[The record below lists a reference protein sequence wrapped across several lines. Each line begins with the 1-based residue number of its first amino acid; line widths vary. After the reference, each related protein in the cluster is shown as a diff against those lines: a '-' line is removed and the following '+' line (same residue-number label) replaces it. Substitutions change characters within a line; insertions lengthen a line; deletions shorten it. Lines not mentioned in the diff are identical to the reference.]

1 MLDVW
6 LKTGSIFLLIFLG
19 ALTRRRG
26 LMDARFTRQL
36 ATMLTS
42 VFYPALIFSSI
53 VREFTWGELLG
64 HWALPAGSAL
74 IMVLGALIGLIVTRL
89 TRWAD
94 VRQRRT
100 FLFQCTMNNYSF
112 LPMLLA
118 LLFWD
123 QRGLALVVYS
133 TVGAEVVIWTLGIYT
148 LSGDSLSWSSLK
160 HLLNMPLL
168 AMAAAAGALALMA
181 TSQTLGL
188 TLRTGIPAAVGGMF
202 VETLRILGG
211 ATIPIAALIAG
222 SRMAG
227 LHPSHYV
234 TKPALG
240 IVALRLAVIPGAV
253 VGVLH
258 LLPFPDL
265 VRQVLLIVAIMPCA
279 ITSVTLCEVF
289 DGDSDF
295 AAATVLVTHV
305 AALLTI
311 PLWLSLLL

>member
-6 LKTGSIFLLIFLG
+6 LKTGSLFLLIFLG

-74 IMVLGALIGLIVTRL
+74 IMVLGALMGLAVTRL
-89 TRWAD
+89 TRWTDA
-94 VRQRRT
+94 RQRRT
-100 FLFQCTMNNYSF
+100 FRFQCTMNNYSF

-133 TVGAEVVIWTLGIYT
+133 TLGAEVVIWTLGVYT
-148 LSGDSLSWSSLK
+148 LSGDSLGWRSLR

-168 AMAAAAGALALMA
+168 ALAAAAGALALLA
-181 TSQTLGL
+181 AAQTLGL
-188 TLRTGIPAAVGGMF
+188 TSRTGIPGAVGGML
-202 VETLRILGG
+202 VETLRILGA
-211 ATIPIAALIAG
+211 ATIPVATLIAG

-240 IVALRLAVIPGAV
+240 IVVMRLAVIPAAV

-295 AAATVLVTHV
+295 AAATVLVTHI

>member
-36 ATMLTS
+36 AAMLTS

-53 VREFTWGELLG
+53 VREFTLPDLLG
-64 HWALPAGSAL
+64 HWALPSGSAL
-74 IMVLGALIGLIVTRL
+74 IMVLGALIGLTVTRL

-94 VRQRRT
+94 ARQLRT
-100 FLFQCTMNNYSF
+100 FQFQCTMNNYSF

-133 TVGAEVVIWTLGIYT
+133 TLGAEVVIWTLGTYT
-148 LSGDSLSWSSLK
+148 LSGDSLGLRSLK
-160 HLLNMPLL
+160 YLLNMPLL
-168 AMAAAAGALALMA
+168 ALAAAAGTLALTA
-181 TSQTLGL
+181 AFQSLDPALPTA
-188 TLRTGIPAAVGGMF
+188 IPEAVGGM
-202 VETLRILGG
+202 VLETLRILGA
-211 ATIPIAALIAG
+211 ATIPVATLIAG

-240 IVALRLAVIPGAV
+240 LVVMRLAVIPAAAV
-253 VGVLH
+253 GILH

-265 VRQVLLIVAIMPCA
+265 TRQVLLIVAIMPCA

-295 AAATVLVTHV
+295 AAATVLITHI
-305 AALLTI
+305 AALVTI
-311 PLWLSLLL
+311 PLWLSFLL